1 MTDAITGAGLSVDGS
16 WGPGSKR
23 AYKTISKGNRNNTTN
38 KVKLVQCALARKGFW
53 TGTLTGVFDD
63 AMRNKV
69 MLYQRSVGLV
79 VDGSVGVNTI
89 TSLFK

>member
-1 MTDAITGAGLSVDGS
+1 MQKECGVSADGS

-69 MLYQRSVGLV
+69 MLYQRSVCLV